1 MAAPGSHLGLSESRT
16 CAFNHYIALITVI
29 PNKYVLKT
37 PTNFITGNIGF
48 GIIPITRRGKTNLR
62 PSRISKDQNAL
73 RIINL
78 VIPFKPS
85 VIWNNGYSR
94 GKAKQIE
101 KESILK
107 GIWLRSSEAI
117 IRCFGQIKCK
127 SDGVTSMLNCP
138 WMASHPNT
146 SPRTSSGYMASSLIS
161 STCLP
166 PSHSPLLQLHQTLS
180 CLNIPRSPQHLL
192 SFCPH
197 CVEPLSLQASCS
209 ASSSTIRSQLNV
221 LPQTDLLASVASK
234 SHWPPPPAI
243 PLHHTVQLYVLQCTY
258 LYLVVNC
265 LLLALEWSSIGEAGT
280 LSSLFRAAPAPI
292 AVAGI

>member
-117 IRCFGQIKCK
+117 IRRFGQIKCK

-161 STCLP
+161 SP
-166 PSHSPLLQLHQTLS
+166 VSQHP
-180 CLNIPRSPQHLL
+180 IPHYSSYTRLCPAWTFHVLL
-192 SFCPH
+192 STC
-197 CVEPLSLQASCS
+197 CLSAPTVWNPS
-209 ASSSTIRSQLNV
+209 ASKLHAVPHLRRSGRSSMSFLRQTFW
-221 LPQTDLLASVASK
+221 LPWHL
-234 SHWPPPPAI
+234 SHIGHPHQQSLSI
-243 PLHHTVQLYVLQCTY
+243 TQSSYMFF
-258 LYLVVNC
+258 N
-265 LLLALEWSSIGEAGT
+265 ALI
-280 LSSLFRAAPAPI
+280 FI
-292 AVAGI
+292 